1 MTTDWIG
8 IRQYQETYQDLH
20 KEADDSTETLTDHLD
35 PSCTICNVI
44 DTARTVPFDN
54 FWNLVTTHFAA
65 KSWTNNTVVEFE
77 YLRSV
82 IRTYKITEEEE
93 EKVEAEQTAFQIV
106 LRLLQTIRYKQYP
119 NNNLK
124 DTEYLIVNTGV
135 HTKGYTNTQQIET
148 KYQNCRLKLARDK

>member
-1 MTTDWIG
+1 M
-8 IRQYQETYQDLH
+8 
-20 KEADDSTETLTDHLD
+20 
-35 PSCTICNVI
+35 
-44 DTARTVPFDN
+44 ARTVSFDN
-54 FWNLVTTHFAA
+54 FWYLVTTHFAA

-82 IRTYKITEEEE
+82 IRTYKITEEVE

-119 NNNLK
+119 DNDLE

-135 HTKGYTNTQQIET
+135 HIDGYTKTQRLEKEYQECKEKLVRDKRTKGTTAGPSGIEEEEF
-148 KYQNCRLKLARDK
+148 